1 MSAGCLTGYWPA
13 VTLPSPVVSWL
24 SHWLLASCHFA
35 LTTVVSWL
43 SHWLL
48 VSCHFA
54 LATVVSWLSHWLLAS
69 CHFCLSHSCQLV
81 VSLVTGQLSLY
92 PHQLSAGCLTGYWP
106 AVTLPSPQLSAGCLT
121 GYWPAVALPWP
132 QLSVSL
138 VTGQLT
144 NTQLNIK
151 HPALLVVST
160 LCTCF
165 SGCQTPHFTGQHFLY
180 LLYRESNTLLYWS
193 APCVPAL
200 WGQTPHVSAQHLALW
215 GVEHPALLVSTLFTC
230 FTDLKCISSMLHL
243 TCGKWFLCVKKMHV
257 NAKLSCDQ
265 IPHRIMGDKI
275 VFIPT
280 ALNGSGC
287 V

>member
-1 MSAGCLTGYWPA
+1 MNHLKHGIYVDDA
-13 VTLPSPVVSWL
+13 VVSVQLLNYIYSGSSVLVVIFLFLVKLHVNCTLIGMVTGQL
-24 SHWLLASCHFA
+24 SLCI
-35 LTTVVSWL
+35 
-43 SHWLL
+43 
-48 VSCHFA
+48 
-54 LATVVSWLSHWLLAS
+54 
-69 CHFCLSHSCQLV
+69 SHSCQLV
-81 VSLVTGQLSLY
+81 VSLVTGQLSLCIS
-92 PHQLSAGCLTGYWP
+92 HSCQLVDSLVTGQLSLCLGH
-106 AVTLPSPQLSAGCLT
+106 SCQL
-121 GYWPAVALPWP
+121 V
-132 QLSVSL
+132 VSL
-138 VTGQLT
+138 VTGQLSLCLGHSCQLVVSLVT
-144 NTQLNIK
+144 GQLSNTWLNIK
-151 HPALLVVST
+151 HPVLLVVGTS
-160 LCTCF
+160 CTCF

-200 WGQTPHVSAQHLALW
+200 RGQTPHVSAQHLALW
-215 GVEHPALLVSTLFTC
+215 GVKHPALLVSTLFTC
-230 FTDLKCISSMLHL
+230 STDLKCFSSMLHL